1 MFVFVFDWGGDI
13 YKILKMKKK
22 ESRRQRK
29 EAKKKQSVVYWGKE
43 RKQWRIN
50 NENGLMYKK

>member
-1 MFVFVFDWGGDI
+1 VFVFDWGGDI